1 MVEREQVR
9 DRAPPERPRT
19 RERSGSGWSRA
30 AAFEAGAAIVAAAT
44 GLEAAKIMEMLTVGE
59 GNSGNKTT
67 GQMKFAIKY
76 HRVRSVH
83 VTPTVFLNGVESPDI
98 SSGWT
103 AEQWHEKIAA
113 LLP

>member
-1 MVEREQVR
+1 
-9 DRAPPERPRT
+9 
-19 RERSGSGWSRA
+19 
-30 AAFEAGAAIVAAAT
+30 
-44 GLEAAKIMEMLTVGE
+44 MEMLTVGE

-83 VTPTVFLNGVESPDI
+83 VTSTVFLNGVESPDI